1 MKSIS
6 IDKEIEP
13 RSGPTG
19 GINDVFVTAFISLF
33 GFGLILQSFKIQPS
47 SSKMYQ
53 NFKFLM
59 FAKLFD
65 VLNNHLKAENTVLQ
79 L

>member
-1 MKSIS
+1 MS
-6 IDKEIEP
+6 IDKDIEP

-33 GFGLILQSFKIQPS
+33 GFGLILLTIKMQPS
-47 SSKMYQ
+47 YPKTCRI
-53 NFKFLM
+53 FLFSL

-65 VLNNHLKAENTVLQ
+65 VLDNHLNAERTELQ
-79 L
+79 